1 MAVVSAL
8 SAALLSGCRGGEAGI
23 APEIL
28 DVTEAVYASVTIV
41 PDSMYRVHAAVSGIL
56 EANLVEEGRQVV
68 PGDPLLQ
75 INGHATDL
83 YRENARLQMELAASN
98 LQGEAS
104 PLNDLAA
111 RIRVAE
117 LTYRDDSTNYDRQ
130 TKLWARQIGSL
141 AELERRQLAFE
152 RSASTLRELQS
163 EYHRLQREL
172 RTQLEQARNTYQA
185 SSSDAEEFRIRSTI
199 YGKVY
204 ALYKEPGEAVLPNEP
219 LAMLGS
225 AETFLAEML
234 VDEVDIVRLKTGQQ
248 VLITLDAY
256 ADRLFEGKVSKIYPE
271 KDTRNQTFLVEA
283 RFTTPPEVLYPGLSG
298 EANIVIATRQ
308 DALTIPRSYLVGA
321 DSVRTTAGMVK
332 VETGLITLD
341 RVEIRSGLQPGT
353 RLLKPEE

>member
-1 MAVVSAL
+1 MNTPPICNYEGSDYQT
-8 SAALLSGCRGGEAGI
+8 SFWDQGGRAYEDA
-23 APEIL
+23 
-28 DVTEAVYASVTIV
+28 
-41 PDSMYRVHAAVSGIL
+41 
-56 EANLVEEGRQVV
+56 VEEKALKKLLPESGQLMLELGAGAGRNTPRYKNYEKIV
-68 PGDPLLQ
+68 LL
-75 INGHATDL
+75 D
-83 YRENARLQMELAASN
+83 YS
-98 LQGEAS
+98 
-104 PLNDLAA
+104 
-111 RIRVAE
+111 
-117 LTYRDDSTNYDRQ
+117 
-130 TKLWARQIGSL
+130 
-141 AELERRQLAFE
+141 
-152 RSASTLRELQS
+152 
-163 EYHRLQREL
+163 

-256 ADRLFEGKVSKIYPE
+256 ADRLFEAKVSKIYPE

-283 RFTTPPEVLYPGLSG
+283 RFANPPEVLYPGLSG

-308 DALTIPRSYLVGA
+308 DALTIPRSYLVGT